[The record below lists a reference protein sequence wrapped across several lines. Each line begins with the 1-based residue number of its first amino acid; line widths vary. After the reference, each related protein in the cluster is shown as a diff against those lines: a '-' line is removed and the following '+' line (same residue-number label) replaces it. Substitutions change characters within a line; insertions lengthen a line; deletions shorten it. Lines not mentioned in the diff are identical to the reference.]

1 MKKKSIIVL
10 LVAAASFINI
20 HIQAQVNKQVLLK
33 LQLGE
38 TIITG
43 ESCVEITNQ
52 GNTLYVVTQ
61 QGDNVYVYEGGQRK
75 GPFKSFNAA
84 RVKDCGSNNN
94 EACAVYK
101 AEDSEIQDYIASAD
115 DGRMTIKFNGKSYG
129 PYKFIKELFLSKDKS
144 TFVATVASDDMQFF
158 IVTPEGSIKPPSGSV
173 HSVSVSHSQKKFIAL
188 EKENEGLDPSMLQ
201 ADFSNMTTEQLMKMA
216 KEMEEKQKNAGE
228 PKAYVYTN
236 GGKKFGPYP
245 AGGVS
250 DNNPAF
256 CKTGGDNWY
265 MVLDNAL
272 YINGLKV
279 KTFNDINPSA
289 CNVWISADGKR
300 WMVSDYEKM
309 MFSDG
314 ASYNAPIKI
323 STENKEGKTILKW
336 ISFEN
341 EKELISYSRE
351 L

>member
-1 MKKKSIIVL
+1 MKTNPFIVL
-10 LVAAASFINI
+10 LIAAASFTSI
-20 HIQAQVNKQVLLK
+20 HAQVSKQVLLK
-33 LQLGE
+33 LQPGE
-38 TIITG
+38 TILTS
-43 ESCVEITNQ
+43 ESCVEITAQ
-52 GNTLYVVTQ
+52 GNSLYVVTQ
-61 QGDNVYVYEGGQRK
+61 QGSNVYVYEGSQRK
-75 GPFKSFNAA
+75 GPFKSFDAA
-84 RVKDCGSNNN
+84 RIKNCGSYNND
-94 EACAVYK
+94 ACAVYE
-101 AEDSEIQDYIASAD
+101 AEDSEIQEFISSAD
-115 DGRMTIKFNGKSYG
+115 DGKMAIKFNGKSYG
-129 PYKFIKELFLSKDKS
+129 PYKFIKELFVSNDKS
-144 TFVATVASDDMQFF
+144 TFVATVASDDMKFF
-158 IVTPEGSIKPPSGSV
+158 IVTPEGTIKPASGSV
-173 HSVSVSHSQKKFIAL
+173 HSVSVSRSHKKFIAL
-188 EKENEGLDPSMLQ
+188 EKENEGVDPSLMN

-245 AGGVS
+245 VGSVS

-265 MVLDNAL
+265 MVLDNVL

-279 KTFNDINPSA
+279 KEFNDISPSA

-300 WMVSDYEKM
+300 WMVSDYDKM
-309 MFSDG
+309 VFSDG
-314 ASYNAPIKI
+314 SKYSAPIKI

-336 ISFEN
+336 VSFEN